1 MKKVLTLAGAVS
13 ALALGAMPAAAQETA
28 PEYFNGF
35 YIGGA
40 GGYDIQSNDG
50 GDTLV
55 FDTDLDGTYED
66 NVNTTTGANAFSPGF
81 CNGRAIGATAA
92 AGCTSDEDDW
102 AYAAR
107 IGADKRIGGGPLV
120 VGVLLEGSRSN
131 AVDYTTGFSTT
142 PASYTTIRELDY
154 AVSARGRV
162 GFSPGDGRGLF
173 YLTGGASYA
182 KIDHEFETTNGANS
196 FTLNNDDD
204 MVWGWQA
211 GAGAEVMLTRNI
223 GIGLE
228 YLYSRYNDDENFV
241 AVGAGTADPTV
252 NPFLLDAGS
261 TNLRPSDT
269 RFEMQSLRGTVSFH
283 F

>member
-1 MKKVLTLAGAVS
+1 MKKVLIITGAVS
-13 ALALGAMPAAAQETA
+13 ALAVGAMPAAAQDTS
-28 PEYFNGF
+28 PVYFDGI

-55 FDTDLDGTYED
+55 FDTDQNGVYGDS
-66 NVNTTTGANAFSPGF
+66 VNTTTGANAFSPGF
-81 CNGRAIGATAA
+81 CNGRAIGSTAA

-107 IGADKRIGGGPLV
+107 IGADTRMGGGPVV

-131 AVDYTTGFSTT
+131 AVDYSTGFSTT

-154 AVSARGRV
+154 AISARGRL

-196 FTLNNDDD
+196 FTLNDDND

-211 GAGAEVMLTRNI
+211 GAGAELMLTQNI

-228 YLYSRYNDDENFV
+228 YLYSRYDD
-241 AVGAGTADPTV
+241 DK
-252 NPFLLDAGS
+252 S
-261 TNLRPSDT
+261 S
-269 RFEMQSLRGTVSFH
+269 
-283 F
+283 